1 MLINDT
7 FLPLGPPPH
16 YIRRHL
22 SEHTIPSPSFRLVH
36 PSFLALVRVCS
47 HPTCTWHMW
56 AGDAQIPVFFLLH
69 LPACWTPFL
78 GDLLRHGWTHLD
90 PSQAPPNVPKGSTP
104 CSPPNRLHPHVPYSH
119 PPSLQA
125 MNPESFSGHSTQLP
139 KCLSTPS
146 HPLPL
151 SHCPFSGLGTHS

>member
-1 MLINDT
+1 MI
-7 FLPLGPPPH
+7 
-16 YIRRHL
+16 
-22 SEHTIPSPSFRLVH
+22 
-36 PSFLALVRVCS
+36 PSFLWGLPITTFADIFLNTPFPP
-47 HPTCTWHMW
+47 HPSGWCIPVSWPWSGFVHTQHVHGRMW

-78 GDLLRHGWTHLD
+78 GDLLRHGWTHLG

-146 HPLPL
+146 HPLPR